1 MYEEIAEDL
10 VEGDV
15 QCCDEGVLFMSAA
28 QLT

>member
-1 MYEEIAEDL
+1 MYKEIAEDL

-15 QCCDEGVLFMSAA
+15 QCYDGGVLFMSAP